1 MKELLEVGVHFGHQT
16 KKWNPKMKKYIHT
29 DKGGIYIIDLQKT
42 LELLI
47 EAYEYIRG
55 AVSEGAVVLFVGTK
69 KQTQDIIE
77 SYAQDCGMPYV
88 KNRWLGGTLT
98 NFETIS
104 RRTRRIDEIEE
115 MEKSGIFEKL
125 PKKEVLGIKK
135 EYEKLLFNIG
145 GIRNM
150 RNLPDILYV
159 IDPNKEII
167 AVREA
172 IKLKIPIV
180 AITDTNCDPDLI
192 DFVIPGN
199 DDAIRSC
206 NLLTS
211 VICDAVKKGK
221 EELVK
226 LEKTP
231 EKEKELE
238 ERKKPEEKKPVVK
251 EAAEKKPEEKKA
263 GVKKTGPK
271 KAESKKAEVKKSE
284 SKKVESK
291 ESEVKKTESKKVE
304 SKESEVK
311 KGEKKKP
318 AVKKTKAKK
327 PAEKKPGA
335 KKTSDKKDKSVSK
348 DI

>member
-1 MKELLEVGVHFGHQT
+1 LSIVTMKQLLEVGVHFGHQT

-29 DKGGIYIIDLQKT
+29 DKDGIYIIDLQKT
-42 LELLI
+42 LELLL
-47 EAYEYIRG
+47 EAYEYVRG

-77 SYAQDCGMPYV
+77 SYAQDCEMPYV

-104 RRTRRIDEIEE
+104 RRTKRIDEIEE

-150 RNLPDILYV
+150 RSLPDILYV

-172 IKLKIPIV
+172 IKLNIPIV

-206 NLLTS
+206 DLLTS
-211 VICDAVKKGK
+211 AICDAVKKGK
-221 EELVK
+221 EERVK
-226 LEKTP
+226 LEKVAE
-231 EKEKELE
+231 EKKKPVEEEKRPVEKKPVE
-238 ERKKPEEKKPVVK
+238 EKAVEEKKAEKKEPEEKKSEGK
-251 EAAEKKPEEKKA
+251 KTEAKKAEEKKPT
-263 GVKKTGPK
+263 VKKPK
-271 KAESKKAEVKKSE
+271 AKKSGE
-284 SKKVESK
+284 
-291 ESEVKKTESKKVE
+291 KKTES
-304 SKESEVK
+304 
-311 KGEKKKP
+311 
-318 AVKKTKAKK
+318 T
-327 PAEKKPGA
+327 
-335 KKTSDKKDKSVSK
+335 SK
-348 DI
+348 DTKRNKA

>member
-1 MKELLEVGVHFGHQT
+1 LSIVTMKQLLEVGVHFGHQT

-29 DKGGIYIIDLQKT
+29 DKDGIYIIDLQKT
-42 LELLI
+42 LELLL
-47 EAYEYIRG
+47 EAYEYVRG

-77 SYAQDCGMPYV
+77 SYAQDCEMPYV

-104 RRTRRIDEIEE
+104 RRTKRIDEIEE

-150 RNLPDILYV
+150 RSLPDILYV

-172 IKLKIPIV
+172 IKLNIPIV

-206 NLLTS
+206 DLLTS
-211 VICDAVKKGK
+211 AICDAVKKGK
-221 EELVK
+221 EERVK
-226 LEKTP
+226 LEKVAE
-231 EKEKELE
+231 EKKKPVEEEK
-238 ERKKPEEKKPVVK
+238 RPEEKKPVEEKAVEK
-251 EAAEKKPEEKKA
+251 KPVEEKAVEEKKAEKKEPEEKKSE
-263 GVKKTGPK
+263 GKKTEAK
-271 KAESKKAEVKKSE
+271 KAEEKKPTVKKPKA
-284 SKKVESK
+284 KKSGE
-291 ESEVKKTESKKVE
+291 KKTES
-304 SKESEVK
+304 
-311 KGEKKKP
+311 
-318 AVKKTKAKK
+318 T
-327 PAEKKPGA
+327 
-335 KKTSDKKDKSVSK
+335 SK
-348 DI
+348 DTKRNKA

>member
-1 MKELLEVGVHFGHQT
+1 MKQLLEVGVHFGHQT

-29 DKGGIYIIDLQKT
+29 DKDGIYIIDLQKT
-42 LELLI
+42 LELLL
-47 EAYEYIRG
+47 EAYEYVRG

-77 SYAQDCGMPYV
+77 SYAQDCEMPYV

-104 RRTRRIDEIEE
+104 RRTKRIDEIEE

-150 RNLPDILYV
+150 RSLPDILYV

-172 IKLKIPIV
+172 IKLNIPIV

-206 NLLTS
+206 DLLTS
-211 VICDAVKKGK
+211 AICDAVKKGK
-221 EELVK
+221 EERVK
-226 LEKTP
+226 LEKVAE
-231 EKEKELE
+231 EKKKPVEEEKRPVEKKPVE
-238 ERKKPEEKKPVVK
+238 EKAVEEKKAEKKEPEEKKSEGK
-251 EAAEKKPEEKKA
+251 KTEAKKAEEKKPT
-263 GVKKTGPK
+263 VKKPK
-271 KAESKKAEVKKSE
+271 AKKSGE
-284 SKKVESK
+284 
-291 ESEVKKTESKKVE
+291 KKTES
-304 SKESEVK
+304 
-311 KGEKKKP
+311 
-318 AVKKTKAKK
+318 T
-327 PAEKKPGA
+327 
-335 KKTSDKKDKSVSK
+335 SK
-348 DI
+348 DTKRNKA

>member
-29 DKGGIYIIDLQKT
+29 DKDGIYIIDLQKT
-42 LELLI
+42 IELLL
-47 EAYEYIRG
+47 EAYEYVRG

-77 SYAQDCGMPYV
+77 SYAQDCEMPYV

-104 RRTRRIDEIEE
+104 RRTKRIDEIEE

-172 IKLKIPIV
+172 IKLNIPIV

-226 LEKTP
+226 LEKTA
-231 EKEKELE
+231 ERQKELE
-238 ERKKPEEKKPVVK
+238 KKKPEEKGPVRK
-251 EAAEKKPEEKKA
+251 EAAEKKAEEKKPEEKKA
-263 GVKKTGPK
+263 EIKKTEPK
-271 KAESKKAEVKKSE
+271 KAEIKKTEPKKAEIKKTEPKKVESKKAEVKKE
-284 SKKVESK
+284 
-291 ESEVKKTESKKVE
+291 
-304 SKESEVK
+304 
-311 KGEKKKP
+311 EKKRP
-318 AVKKTKAKK
+318 EVKKTKAKK
-327 PAEKKPGA
+327 HVEKKPGV
-335 KKTSDKKDKSVSK
+335 KKTSDKKAKSASK
-348 DI
+348 DIKK